1 MINLTDFETPAARR
15 RREKKERIIKDYIS
29 CATYIRL
36 GKVTPH
42 KVFTILAMQNSMSR
56 QGVQEL
62 LIREGIY
69 QGHLC
74 PVNIPDKYK
83 VLPKQQTL
91 PFFLEGTGQPA
102 LSV

>member
-83 VLPKQQTL
+83 FQPKQQTL